1 MDATAMNMLKLSEGK
16 REHLFE
22 NPNSVEPE
30 EAHCIARLYTY
41 DGEFL
46 REVVCYHPDINMVFD
61 RLLDYDDWY
70 EADLWDMEDNFIC
83 SGIVS
88 SGRLAVE
95 EV

>member
-1 MDATAMNMLKLSEGK
+1 MDETAMNMIKMGEGK

-30 EAHCIARLYTY
+30 EAHCIAHLYAY

-61 RLLDYDDWY
+61 RLLDYSDWY
-70 EADLWDMEDNFIC
+70 EADLYDMEDNFIC

-88 SGRLAVE
+88 SGRLVVE
-95 EV
+95 KV